1 MAGGVL
7 LRSLSRVVIMAE
19 HPVILLAEDSEDH
32 VFIFRRAVRQAGL
45 ATPLHVV
52 SDGEEA
58 IKYMEGAGKYRNRS
72 EYPLPDL
79 LLLDLKMPRKNGFE
93 VLKWIRAQPSLATL
107 RVVVLTTSDRI
118 QDVNEAYRLG
128 ANSFLVKPLEFAE
141 FQNMLIAL
149 HQYWMALSKTPEI
162 SRPYPAEYYSH
173 FKGPS

>member
-1 MAGGVL
+1 
-7 LRSLSRVVIMAE
+7 MAE

-45 ATPLHVV
+45 ATPLYVV
-52 SDGEEA
+52 PDGEEV

-93 VLKWIRAQPSLATL
+93 VLKWIREQPSMATL

-149 HQYWMALSKTPEI
+149 HQYWLTLSKTPEI

-173 FKGPS
+173 FLGPSEKSDS